1 MSEVSILPQGATI
14 DTDIGIEEN
23 YIEPTKTY
31 KIDFEA
37 GKIVGFCD
45 GIEALKQAI
54 YLILNTERYEYLIY
68 SDDYGSELKGL
79 IGKDRDIAES
89 EYKRRIKEALIQD
102 DRINNIDNFIFNY
115 DGDNV
120 LMEFIVFSIYGEFSI
135 KKEVQ

>member
-31 KIDFEA
+31 KIDFET

-68 SDDYGSELKGL
+68 SDDYGSELKSL

-115 DGDNV
+115 NGDNV
-120 LMEFIVFSIYGEFSI
+120 LIEFIVFSIYGEFSI
-135 KKEVQ
+135 KKEV

>member
-1 MSEVSILPQGATI
+1 MSEVSILPQGAVLNENI
-14 DTDIGIEEN
+14 EIEEN
-23 YIEPTKTY
+23 HIEPTKTY

-79 IGKDRDIAES
+79 IGKDRDITES
-89 EYKRRIKEALIQD
+89 EYKRRIKESLIQD
-102 DRINNIDNFIFNY
+102 NRINNADNFIFNY
-115 DGDNV
+115 DSDNV
-120 LMEFIVFSIYGEFSI
+120 LIQFIVFSIYGEFSI

>member
-1 MSEVSILPQGATI
+1 MSEVSILPQGAVI
-14 DTDIGIEEN
+14 SDDLEVEEI
-23 YIEPTKTY
+23 IEPTKTY
-31 KIDFEA
+31 KIKDDR
-37 GKIVGFCD
+37 IVGFCD

-68 SDDYGSELKGL
+68 SNDYGSELKSL

-115 DGDNV
+115 NGDNV
-120 LMEFIVFSIYGEFSI
+120 LIEFLVFSIYGEFSI
-135 KKEVQ
+135 RKEV

>member
-1 MSEVSILPQGATI
+1 MSEVSILPQGSTI

>member
-1 MSEVSILPQGATI
+1 MSEVSILPQGAVI
-14 DTDIGIEEN
+14 SDDLEVEEI
-23 YIEPTKTY
+23 IEPTKTY
-31 KIDFEA
+31 KIKDDR
-37 GKIVGFCD
+37 IVGFCD

-79 IGKDRDIAES
+79 IGKDRDITES

-115 DGDNV
+115 DKDGV
-120 LMEFIVFSIYGEFSI
+120 EVSFTVFSIYGEFFI
-135 KKEVQ
+135 NKEVQ